1 MKELKVKNRKNRVE
15 EKSLT
20 ITRNVVRIFLII
32 WSILIIFPILW
43 AVASSL
49 KTHLEFGTNAWKLP
63 E

>member
-32 WSILIIFPILW
+32 
-43 AVASSL
+43 
-49 KTHLEFGTNAWKLP
+49 
-63 E
+63 